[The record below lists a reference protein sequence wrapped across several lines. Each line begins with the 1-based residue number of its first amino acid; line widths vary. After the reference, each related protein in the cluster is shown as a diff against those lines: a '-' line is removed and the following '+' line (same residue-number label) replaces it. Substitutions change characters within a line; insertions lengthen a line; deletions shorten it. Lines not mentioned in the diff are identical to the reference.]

1 MSINNT
7 ITITGYDPATGI
19 QHTVRGTGTTRAA
32 ALAELQARAALEVLV
47 KQKGTESMALVDADY
62 AATVFATGAFADAE
76 LTLTKGIG
84 YTDKVIR
91 LPNTTTAVLL
101 AGSKGQ
107 INIANGLIT
116 NFAAAYQ
123 DGDGVGG
130 YVPLRGKFT
139 E

>member
-1 MSINNT
+1 MAINNT
-7 ITITGYDPATGI
+7 ITITGVDPATGVK
-19 QHTVRGTGTTRAA
+19 HTVRGTGATRAQ

-47 KQKGTESMALVDADY
+47 KQKGTESMAMAPADY
-62 AATVFATGAFADAE
+62 AATTFATGAFADAE

-84 YTDKVIR
+84 FTDKVLR

-107 INIANGLIT
+107 IDIANSLIT
-116 NFAAAYQ
+116 DLASAYV
-123 DGDGVGG
+123 DGDGVTG
-130 YVPLRGKFT
+130 YIPLRGQFT

>member
-1 MSINNT
+1 MAINNT

-19 QHTVRGTGTTRAA
+19 NHSVRGTGTTRAQ
-32 ALAELQARAALEVLV
+32 ALAELKARAALQVLV
-47 KQKGTESMALVDADY
+47 KVKGTESMALVAADFT
-62 AATVFATGAFADAE
+62 ATVFATGAFADME

-84 YTDKVIR
+84 YSDKVIR

-107 INIANGLIT
+107 VDITNSLIT
-116 NFAAAYQ
+116 DFATAYV
-123 DGDGVGG
+123 DGDGVNG
-130 YVPLRGKFT
+130 YVPLRGQFT